1 MGDAWFVTGGARS
14 GKSGFAE
21 RLAAQSGR
29 AVLYIATL
37 EALDDEMVARIARH
51 RGSRPADWATVEAP
65 RDPLRAL
72 RAADPAACVLLD
84 CLSLW
89 VSNRL
94 LDTVDTYPTPETLS
108 TLEHALDVEVS
119 ALLQAAADR
128 EPPTIFVTNEVGSSL
143 VPETALGRAYR
154 DLLGRVNQRV
164 AHWSC
169 PTNPHPSRNPSDG
182 SSGPDPISVSNLFSP
197 LPLNGGGGFQ
207 PDAAALVGVNARST
221 PAALRSRRSCDPSE
235 SP

>member
-164 AHWSC
+164 AAEAARAWLLV
-169 PTNPHPSRNPSDG
+169 
-182 SSGPDPISVSNLFSP
+182 SGRPLELPNEPSP
-197 LPLNGGGGFQ
+197 LPQ
-207 PDAAALVGVNARST
+207 SQ
-221 PAALRSRRSCDPSE
+221 
-235 SP
+235 